1 MSSIEVK
8 HVEVQHRWEEDV
20 SEKKKTVGSF
30 VPTPLEMSEKE
41 GVASENGRDH
51 GPVTVPDFDFGKP
64 SLQNARMDKKKPSKK
79 KAIIIGCVV
88 VLILAALGSGGN
100 SDKSSSASKENSSE
114 RVEHVSKGEEKPSV
128 DKSMLKSSIEA
139 YASLSGDDYTPD
151 TFQALTEALAA
162 AKKVFDDDEAT
173 QDDVDSAHSELV
185 SAHSSLKELFKPE
198 NYTAVSFADVAR
210 NPDDYMGQQLTF
222 TGKVLQ
228 VVEGTDETDLRIA
241 TDGGWDDVIF
251 VGFDS
256 DLLGGTRVLEDDS
269 VTVYGTCLGQ
279 YTYESTLG
287 AAISLP
293 ALYADQVVINY

>member
-1 MSSIEVK
+1 MG
-8 HVEVQHRWEEDV
+8 EE
-20 SEKKKTVGSF
+20 KKTVGGF
-30 VPTPLEMSEKE
+30 VPTPMEMNEKQAE
-41 GVASENGRDH
+41 ASENNEDH
-51 GPVTVPDFDFGKP
+51 GPVAVPNHIFGK
-64 SLQNARMDKKKPSKK
+64 STMKNAGKNKKNPSKR

-88 VLILAALGSGGN
+88 VLVLVAIGSGGN
-100 SDKSSSASKENSSE
+100 SDKSSDAGKEGSSE
-114 RVEHVSKGEEKPSV
+114 KVEQVSKVEEEPSA

-139 YASLSGDDYTPD
+139 YTSLSGNDYTPE
-151 TFQALTEALAA
+151 TFQALLEALDA
-162 AKKVFDDDEAT
+162 AKKVLDDDKAT
-173 QDDVDSAHSELV
+173 QDDVDDAHSKLV
-185 SAHSSLKELFKPE
+185 SAHSSLKEVFKPE
-198 NYTAVSFADVAR
+198 NYSAVAFADVAR

-222 TGKVLQ
+222 TGKDLQ

-251 VGFDS
+251 VGYDP

>member
-1 MSSIEVK
+1 MG
-8 HVEVQHRWEEDV
+8 EE
-20 SEKKKTVGSF
+20 KKTVGSF
-30 VPTPLEMSEKE
+30 VPTPMEMSEKR
-41 GVASENGRDH
+41 GGGSENNEDH
-51 GPVTVPDFDFGKP
+51 GPVAAPDLDYGK
-64 SLQNARMDKKKPSKK
+64 SALKNAGKDKKKPSKK

-88 VLILAALGSGGN
+88 VLLLAAIGSGGN
-100 SDKSSSASKENSSE
+100 SDKSSTTSKEGSTESAE
-114 RVEHVSKGEEKPSV
+114 QVTKVEEEPSV

-139 YASLSGDDYTPD
+139 YTSLSGNDYTPE
-151 TFQALTEALAA
+151 TFQALLEALDA
-162 AKKVFDDDEAT
+162 AKKVLDDDKAT
-173 QDDVDSAHSELV
+173 QDDVDDAHSKLV
-185 SAHSSLKELFKPE
+185 SAHSSLKEVFKPE
-198 NYTAVSFADVAR
+198 NYSVVAFADVAR

-251 VGFDS
+251 VGYDS

-279 YTYESTLG
+279 YTHESTLG

-293 ALYADQVVINY
+293 ALYADQVVIN

>member
-1 MSSIEVK
+1 MG
-8 HVEVQHRWEEDV
+8 EE
-20 SEKKKTVGSF
+20 KKTVGSF
-30 VPTPLEMSEKE
+30 VPTPMEMSEKQ
-41 GVASENGRDH
+41 GGGSENNEDH
-51 GPVTVPDFDFGKP
+51 GPVAAPDLDYGK
-64 SLQNARMDKKKPSKK
+64 SALKNAGKDKKKPSKK
-79 KAIIIGCVV
+79 KVIIIGCVV
-88 VLILAALGSGGN
+88 VLLLAAIGSGGN
-100 SDKSSSASKENSSE
+100 SDKSSTTSKEGSTESAE
-114 RVEHVSKGEEKPSV
+114 QVTKVEEEPSV

-139 YASLSGDDYTPD
+139 YTSLSGNDYTPE
-151 TFQALTEALAA
+151 TFQALLEALDA
-162 AKKVFDDDEAT
+162 AKKVLDDDKAT
-173 QDDVDSAHSELV
+173 QDDVDDAHSKLV
-185 SAHSSLKELFKPE
+185 SAHSSLKEVFKPE
-198 NYTAVSFADVAR
+198 NYSVVAFADVAR

-251 VGFDS
+251 VGYDS

-293 ALYADQVVINY
+293 ALYADQIVIN